1 MESYENDFLCDVLN
15 AVDDY
20 DFSYSSYHEDG
31 GFIVEITFDDDE
43 EWAENEEDIW
53 DSLEEVADD
62 WDACLDAQGQTYY
75 VSIEAD
81 E

>member
-1 MESYENDFLCDVLN
+1 MGRNESRFKRDVLN

-20 DFSYSSYHEDG
+20 DFSYDSYHEDG

-53 DSLEEVADD
+53 DALEEVADD

-81 E
+81 